1 MEQAFVQPV
10 SAQASQRRPIGAM
23 IFAVFGSLWLLSWNY
38 YSGSHQTLF
47 NVLIVACGIAIIAW
61 AVSIDKRV
69 RSTLTG
75 IQNDQDS
82 RLTNK
87 AYHLINAAQWLA
99 IFIGIN
105 LLNKFGLATW
115 NLPLIVL
122 IVGLHFFPLARLFH
136 QPKHYLTG
144 AYFVLLAVLFPLC
157 SANGPSDVN
166 ICLGAG
172 IGLWISAL
180 WNLFEI
186 RQTQT
191 MKDLPHTSVI

>member
-10 SAQASQRRPIGAM
+10 SAQVSQRRPIGAM
-23 IFAVFGSLWLLSWNY
+23 IFAVFGSLWLLSWNH
-38 YSGSHQTLF
+38 YSGNHQTLF

-105 LLNKFGLATW
+105 LLNKFGLASW
-115 NLPLIVL
+115 NLPFIVL
-122 IVGLHFFPLARLFH
+122 IVGLHFSR
-136 QPKHYLTG
+136 
-144 AYFVLLAVLFPLC
+144 
-157 SANGPSDVN
+157 
-166 ICLGAG
+166 
-172 IGLWISAL
+172 
-180 WNLFEI
+180 
-186 RQTQT
+186 
-191 MKDLPHTSVI
+191 